1 MARVN
6 GVANLPYMSQDNN
19 MANIRLSFSIL
30 RAPLRP
36 TRTAGA
42 VALLTATCGMAAA
55 QNTAGTL
62 PTVVIQERQ
71 APAVADVTGFGDE
84 ALAQSP
90 FSATVI
96 SSQTISGTGARR
108 LNDLYRLDASVGDA
122 YNAVGYYDFASVRG
136 FVLDSS
142 YNFRREG
149 LPISAET
156 SLPLDHLE
164 RVELL
169 KGTSGIQAG
178 TSAPGGLFNA
188 VVKRP
193 TQQPLRTLK
202 LELNDTGN
210 ALAHLDLGGRLGG
223 DGTLGYRLNL
233 VGERLNSA
241 ARGTEGQR
249 GLVALALDAKLSPD
263 SLLEGEFE
271 WSRRS
276 QPTVPGLSLL
286 GNQLPPA
293 DPRININTQPWS
305 QPVTFQNFS
314 GSLRYTQA
322 INSSWNWQAQLAT
335 QRLVNDD
342 FLAYP
347 YGCFDTASSVYYADR
362 YCPNG
367 DFDLY
372 DFRSLD
378 ERRNTQ
384 AAQWRINGQWQSG
397 AATHRLSAG
406 VLASRY
412 RQQGQPQADNNDPA
426 GTGNIFTRPDL
437 PAVPNFTDP
446 YTNRRERST
455 EWFVTDAIRW
465 SERLDTWVGLR
476 HTRLDR
482 DSVRTD
488 GSRATRYGQGLTTPW
503 LAATWKLDPKTM
515 VYGSWGQGVESE
527 VAPGR
532 PRYTNAGQALP
543 ALKSRQWEVGV
554 RQTQGSRRWSAT
566 VFNIVRPVS
575 NTRLVGS
582 ATQCKADNSC
592 AQVIDGDARHQG
604 LELSAG
610 TAVGGWTVD
619 GSATWIRAKRRG
631 SLVDA
636 ALNGQRPTNLPSWV
650 LRANLSHPL
659 PAVPGLSLGAHL
671 SHEGRRSVL
680 PDASVQLPSWTRV
693 DASLR
698 YQTRIQNR
706 PATWTL
712 AIDNLLDRRYFK
724 ESPYQY
730 DHIYL
735 FPAAPRT
742 LRLAVETQ
750 F

>member
-1 MARVN
+1 MATVR
-6 GVANLPYMSQDNN
+6 
-19 MANIRLSFSIL
+19 IRSHLSLSSPHA
-30 RAPLRP
+30 RPRP
-36 TRTAGA
+36 TRIAIA
-42 VALLTATCGMAAA
+42 AALLMGTCGIAAA

-62 PTVVIQERQ
+62 PTVVIQERR
-71 APAVADVTGFGDE
+71 APASADVTGFGDE
-84 ALAQSP
+84 PLARSP
-90 FSATVI
+90 ISATVI
-96 SSQTISGTGARR
+96 SSDAIGAIGARR
-108 LNDLYRLDASVGDA
+108 LSDLYRLDASVGDA

-136 FVLDSS
+136 FVLDST

-156 SLPLDHLE
+156 SLSLDHLE

-193 TQQPLRTLK
+193 TQQPLRALK
-202 LELNDTGN
+202 LDLNDTGN

-223 DGTLGYRLNL
+223 DGALGYRLNL

-249 GLVALALDAKLSPD
+249 GLVALALDAKLSPE

-286 GNQLPPA
+286 GNRLPAA
-293 DPRININTQPWS
+293 DPRLNINTQPWS

-322 INSSWNWQAQLAT
+322 INSVWNWQAQLAT

-347 YGCFDTASSVYYADR
+347 YGCFDSGSSIYYADR

-378 ERRNTQ
+378 ERRTTH
-384 AAQWRINGQWQSG
+384 AAQWRVNGQWQIG

-412 RQQGQPQADNNDPA
+412 RQQGQPQADNNNAA
-426 GTGNIFTRPDL
+426 GTGNLFTLPSL

-446 YTNRRERST
+446 YTNRSERST

-465 SERLDTWVGLR
+465 SERLETWVGLR
-476 HTRLDR
+476 HTRLAR
-482 DSVRTD
+482 NSVRTD
-488 GSRATRYGQGLTTPW
+488 GSRSTGYAQNVTTPW
-503 LAATWKLDPKTM
+503 LAATWTLNPQAM
-515 VYGSWGQGVESE
+515 LYGSWGQGVESE

-532 PRYTNAGQALP
+532 SRYTNAGQALP
-543 ALKSRQWEVGV
+543 ALKSTQWELGM
-554 RQTQGSRRWSAT
+554 RHAEGKQRRSAT
-566 VFNIVRPVS
+566 VFNIVKPVS
-575 NTRLVGS
+575 NNLLVGTAASCS
-582 ATQCKADNSC
+582 ASGSC
-592 AQVIDGDARHQG
+592 TRVSDGDVRHQG
-604 LELSAG
+604 LELGAG
-610 TAVGGWTVD
+610 TQLGGWVLD
-619 GSATWIRAKRRG
+619 GSATWIRAERRS
-631 SLVDA
+631 SLVDPSV
-636 ALNGQRPTNLPSWV
+636 NGQRTTNVPTWA
-650 LRANLSHPL
+650 LRANASHAL
-659 PAVPGLSLGAHL
+659 TALPGLTLGAHL

-698 YQTRIQNR
+698 YQTRIQNH
-706 PATWTL
+706 PATWTF
-712 AIDNLLDRRYFK
+712 AVDNLFGRQYFK
-724 ESPYQY
+724 ESPFQY

-735 FPAAPRT
+735 FPAAPRS
-742 LRLAVETQ
+742 LRLALETR

>member
-1 MARVN
+1 MAH
-6 GVANLPYMSQDNN
+6 
-19 MANIRLSFSIL
+19 IHHFSL
-30 RAPLRP
+30 RSCVLARP
-36 TRTAGA
+36 QPSRTAIA
-42 VALLTATCGMAAA
+42 AALLMSTCGLAAA

-62 PTVVIQERQ
+62 PTVVIQERS
-71 APAVADVTGFGDE
+71 APANADVTGFGDE
-84 ALAQSP
+84 PLARSP
-90 FSATVI
+90 ISATVI
-96 SSQTISGTGARR
+96 GSDTISALGAKR
-108 LNDLYRLDASVGDA
+108 LSDLYRLDASVGDA

-136 FVLDSS
+136 FVLDNT

-156 SLPLDHLE
+156 ALPLDHLE

-193 TQQPLRTLK
+193 TQQPLRALK

-210 ALAHLDLGGRLGG
+210 ALAHLDLGGRLGS
-223 DGTLGYRLNL
+223 DGALGFRLN
-233 VGERLNSA
+233 VAGERLNSA

-249 GLVALALDAKLSPD
+249 GLVALALDAQLSPD

-286 GNQLPPA
+286 GNTLPA
-293 DPRININTQPWS
+293 ANPRLNINTQPWS

-322 INSSWNWQAQLAT
+322 INSAWNWQAQLGT

-347 YGCFDTASSVYYADR
+347 YGCYDAGADTYYADR

-378 ERRNTQ
+378 ERRTST
-384 AAQWRINGQWQSG
+384 AAQWRVNGQWQTG

-406 VLASRY
+406 VLTSRY
-412 RQQGQPQADNNDPA
+412 RQRGNTQADNNAAA
-426 GTGNIFTRPDL
+426 GTGNLFTRPNL

-446 YTNRRERST
+446 DTNRTERST
-455 EWFVTDAIRW
+455 ELFVTDAIRW
-465 SERLDTWVGLR
+465 SDRFETWLGLR

-488 GSRATRYGQGLTTPW
+488 GSRATGYAQSVTTPW
-503 LAATWKLDPKTM
+503 LAATWSITPQAML
-515 VYGSWGQGVESE
+515 YGSWGQGVESE

-532 PRYTNAGQALP
+532 ARYTNAGEALP
-543 ALKSRQWEVGV
+543 ALKSTQWELGI
-554 RQTQGSRRWSAT
+554 RQSAGAQRWSAT
-566 VFNIVRPVS
+566 VFNITKPVS
-575 NTRLVGS
+575 NNRLVGAATSCS
-582 ATQCKADNSC
+582 ATGSC
-592 AQVIDGDARHQG
+592 TRVIDGDVRHQG
-604 LELSAG
+604 LELGAG
-610 TAVGGWTVD
+610 TQLAGWTLD
-619 GSATWIRAKRRG
+619 GSATWIRAERRG
-631 SLVDA
+631 SLVDPA
-636 ALNGQRPTNLPSWV
+636 VNGQRPTNVPTWA
-650 LRANLSHPL
+650 LRANASHAIV
-659 PAVPGLSLGAHL
+659 AVPGLTLGAHL

-680 PDASVQLPSWTRV
+680 PDASVQLPVWTRL

-698 YQTRIQNR
+698 YQTRIQNH

-712 AIDNLLDRRYFK
+712 SVNNLLDRQYFK

-742 LRLAVETQ
+742 LRLALETR

>member
-1 MARVN
+1 MATVRI
-6 GVANLPYMSQDNN
+6 YSHT
-19 MANIRLSFSIL
+19 RLSLSSRHVL
-30 RAPLRP
+30 PQP
-36 TRTAGA
+36 TRTATA
-42 VALLTATCGMAAA
+42 AALLITACGLAAA

-62 PTVVIQERQ
+62 PTVVIQERS
-71 APAVADVTGFGDE
+71 APTNADVTGFGDE
-84 ALAQSP
+84 PLARSP
-90 FSATVI
+90 ISATVI
-96 SSQTISGTGARR
+96 SSETISAIGARR
-108 LNDLYRLDASVGDA
+108 LSDLYRLDASVGDA

-136 FVLDSS
+136 FVLDST

-193 TQQPLRTLK
+193 TQQPLRALK

-223 DGTLGYRLNL
+223 DGALGYRLNL
-233 VGERLNSA
+233 AGERLNSA
-241 ARGTEGQR
+241 ARSTEGQR
-249 GLVALALDAKLSPD
+249 GLVALALDAKLSTD

-286 GNQLPPA
+286 GNRLPAA
-293 DPRININTQPWS
+293 DPRLNINTQPWS

-322 INSSWNWQAQLAT
+322 INSAWNWQAQLAT

-342 FLAYP
+342 FLAFP
-347 YGCFDTASSVYYADR
+347 YGCRDNDYRDPDR
-362 YCPNG
+362 YCSNG
-367 DFDLY
+367 DFELY

-378 ERRNTQ
+378 ERRTTH
-384 AAQWRINGQWQSG
+384 AAQWRINGQWQTG

-406 VLASRY
+406 VLSSRY
-412 RQQGQPQADNNDPA
+412 NQRGQPQANNDA
-426 GTGNIFTRPDL
+426 TGTGNLFTLPSL
-437 PAVPNFTDP
+437 PAVPDFTDP
-446 YTNRRERST
+446 YTNRSERST
-455 EWFVTDAIRW
+455 EWFVTDAIHW
-465 SERLDTWVGLR
+465 SERFETWLGLR

-488 GSRATRYGQGLTTPW
+488 GSRATGYAQNVTTPW
-503 LAATWKLDPKTM
+503 LAATWSLNPQAM
-515 VYGSWGQGVESE
+515 LYGSWGQGVESE

-532 PRYTNAGQALP
+532 SRYTNAGQALP
-543 ALKSRQWEVGV
+543 ALKSSQWELGI
-554 RQTQGSRRWSAT
+554 RQSEGGERWSAT
-566 VFNIVRPVS
+566 VFNIVRPMS
-575 NTRLVGS
+575 NTLFVGS

-592 AQVIDGDARHQG
+592 TRVIDGDVRHQG
-604 LELSAG
+604 LELGAG
-610 TAVGGWTVD
+610 TQLGGWALD
-619 GSATWIRAKRRG
+619 GSATWIRAERRS
-631 SLVDA
+631 SLIDPAV
-636 ALNGQRPTNLPSWV
+636 NGQRPTNVPTWA
-650 LRANLSHPL
+650 LRANASHAL
-659 PAVPGLSLGAHL
+659 AALPGLTLGAHL
-671 SHEGRRSVL
+671 SHEGHRSVL

-698 YQTRIQNR
+698 YQTRIQNH

-712 AIDNLLDRRYFK
+712 AIDNLFGREYFK
-724 ESPYQY
+724 ESPFQY

-735 FPAAPRT
+735 FPAAPRS
-742 LRLAVETQ
+742 LRLALEAR

>member
-1 MARVN
+1 MAHLHTSPQFR
-6 GVANLPYMSQDNN
+6 PPS
-19 MANIRLSFSIL
+19 
-30 RAPLRP
+30 RAEGPRP
-36 TRTAGA
+36 TRVAAAT
-42 VALLTATCGMAAA
+42 ALLLGACGLAAA

-62 PTVVIQERQ
+62 PTVVIQERS
-71 APAVADVTGFGDE
+71 APRTADVTGFGDE
-84 ALAQSP
+84 PLARSP
-90 FSATVI
+90 ISATVI
-96 SSQTISGTGARR
+96 SSDTISAIGARR

-122 YNAVGYYDFASVRG
+122 YNAIGYYDFASVRG
-136 FVLDSS
+136 FVLDST

-188 VVKRP
+188 IVKRP
-193 TQQPLRTLK
+193 TQQPLRALR

-210 ALAHLDLGGRLGG
+210 ALAHLDTGGRLGA
-223 DGTLGYRLNL
+223 DGALGFRFNL

-276 QPTVPGLSLL
+276 QPSVPGLSLL
-286 GNQLPPA
+286 GNRLPAA
-293 DPRININTQPWS
+293 DPRLNINTQPWS

-322 INSSWNWQAQLAT
+322 INSSWNWQAQLGT

-347 YGCFDTASSVYYADR
+347 YGCFDNSSSIYYADR

-378 ERRNTQ
+378 EQRNAH
-384 AAQWRINGQWQSG
+384 AAQWRVNGQWQTG
-397 AATHRLSAG
+397 AASHRLSAG
-406 VLASRY
+406 VLTSRY
-412 RQQGQPQADNNDPA
+412 RQLGQPQADNNAAA
-426 GTGNIFTRPDL
+426 GTGNLFTRPDL
-437 PAVPNFTDP
+437 PAVADFTDP
-446 YTNRRERST
+446 YTNRNERST

-465 SERLDTWVGLR
+465 SERFETWLGLR

-482 DSVRTD
+482 NSVRTD
-488 GSRATRYGQGLTTPW
+488 GSRATDYSQSLTTPW
-503 LAATWKLDPKTM
+503 LAVTWALSPQAM
-515 VYGSWGQGVESE
+515 LYGSWGQGVESE

-532 PRYTNAGQALP
+532 SRYTNAGQPLP
-543 ALKSRQWEVGV
+543 ALKSRQWELGI
-554 RQTQGSRRWSAT
+554 RQSDGQQRWSAT
-566 VFNIVRPVS
+566 VFNIVKPVS
-575 NTRLVGS
+575 NNLLVGAASSCS
-582 ATQCKADNSC
+582 ATGSC
-592 AQVIDGDARHQG
+592 TRVIDGDVRHLG
-604 LELSAG
+604 LELGAA
-610 TAVGGWTVD
+610 TRLGGWALD
-619 GSATWIRAKRRG
+619 GSATWIRAQRRG
-631 SLVDA
+631 SVVDPT
-636 ALNGQRPTNLPSWV
+636 LNGQRPTNVPNWA

-659 PAVPGLSLGAHL
+659 PAVPGLTLGAHL

-680 PDASVQLPSWTRV
+680 PDASLQLPSWTRV

-698 YQTRIQNR
+698 YQTRIQNH
-706 PATWTL
+706 PVTWIL
-712 AIDNLLDRRYFK
+712 AIDNLFDRQYFK

-742 LRLAVETQ
+742 LRLALETQ

>member
-1 MARVN
+1 MAH
-6 GVANLPYMSQDNN
+6 
-19 MANIRLSFSIL
+19 IHHFSL
-30 RAPLRP
+30 RSCVLARPQP
-36 TRTAGA
+36 TRTAIA
-42 VALLTATCGMAAA
+42 AALLMSTCGLAAA

-62 PTVVIQERQ
+62 PTVVIQERS
-71 APAVADVTGFGDE
+71 APANADVTGFGDE
-84 ALAQSP
+84 PLARSP
-90 FSATVI
+90 ISATVI
-96 SSQTISGTGARR
+96 GSDTISALGAKR
-108 LNDLYRLDASVGDA
+108 LSDLYQLDASVGDA

-136 FVLDSS
+136 FVLDNT

-156 SLPLDHLE
+156 AFPLDHLE

-178 TSAPGGLFNA
+178 TSAPGGLFSA

-193 TQQPLRTLK
+193 TQQPLRALK

-210 ALAHLDLGGRLGG
+210 ALAHLDLGGRLGS
-223 DGTLGYRLNL
+223 DGALGFRLN
-233 VGERLNSA
+233 VAGERLNSA

-276 QPTVPGLSLL
+276 QSTVPGLSLL
-286 GNQLPPA
+286 GNTLPA
-293 DPRININTQPWS
+293 ANPRLNINTQPWS

-322 INSSWNWQAQLAT
+322 INSAWNWQAQLGT

-347 YGCFDTASSVYYADR
+347 FGCYDAGADTYYADR

-378 ERRNTQ
+378 ERRTST
-384 AAQWRINGQWQSG
+384 AAQWRVNGQWQTG

-406 VLASRY
+406 VLTSRY
-412 RQQGQPQADNNDPA
+412 RQRGNTQADNNAAA
-426 GTGNIFTRPDL
+426 GTGNLFTRPNL

-446 YTNRRERST
+446 DTNRTERST
-455 EWFVTDAIRW
+455 ELFVTDAIRW
-465 SERLDTWVGLR
+465 SDRFETWLGLR

-488 GSRATRYGQGLTTPW
+488 GSRATGYAQSVTTPW
-503 LAATWKLDPKTM
+503 LAATWSLTPQAM
-515 VYGSWGQGVESE
+515 LYGSWGQGVESE

-532 PRYTNAGQALP
+532 SRYTNAGQALP
-543 ALKSRQWEVGV
+543 ALKSTQWELGI
-554 RQTQGSRRWSAT
+554 RQSAGPQRWSAT
-566 VFNIVRPVS
+566 VFNITKPVS
-575 NTRLVGS
+575 NNLLVGAATSCS
-582 ATQCKADNSC
+582 ATGSC
-592 AQVIDGDARHQG
+592 TRVIDGDVRHQG
-604 LELSAG
+604 LELGAG
-610 TAVGGWTVD
+610 TQVASWTLD
-619 GSATWIRAKRRG
+619 GSATWIRAERRG
-631 SLVDA
+631 SLVDPA
-636 ALNGQRPTNLPSWV
+636 VNGQRPTNVPTWA
-650 LRANLSHPL
+650 LRANASH
-659 PAVPGLSLGAHL
+659 AVAALPGLTVGAHL

-680 PDASVQLPSWTRV
+680 PDASVQLPVWTRL

-698 YQTRIQNR
+698 YQTRIQNH

-712 AIDNLLDRRYFK
+712 SVNNLLDRQYFK

-742 LRLAVETQ
+742 LRLALETR

>member
-1 MARVN
+1 MAHIRIPSH
-6 GVANLPYMSQDNN
+6 ARFSSSSRHALP
-19 MANIRLSFSIL
+19 
-30 RAPLRP
+30 RP
-36 TRTAGA
+36 TRTATA
-42 VALLTATCGMAAA
+42 AALLITACGLAAA

-62 PTVVIQERQ
+62 PTVVIQERR
-71 APAVADVTGFGDE
+71 APAIADVTGFGDE
-84 ALAQSP
+84 PLARSP
-90 FSATVI
+90 ISATVI
-96 SSQTISGTGARR
+96 GSDAISAIGAKR
-108 LNDLYRLDASVGDA
+108 LSDLYQLDASVGDA

-136 FVLDSS
+136 FVLDST

-156 SLPLDHLE
+156 ALPLDHLE

-193 TQQPLRTLK
+193 TQQPLRALT

-210 ALAHLDLGGRLGG
+210 ALAHLDLGGRLGS
-223 DGTLGYRLNL
+223 DGALGFRLN
-233 VGERLNSA
+233 VAGERLNSA

-286 GNQLPPA
+286 GNTLPA
-293 DPRININTQPWS
+293 ANPRLNINTQPWS

-322 INSSWNWQAQLAT
+322 INSAWNWQAQLGT
-335 QRLVNDD
+335 QRLVNND

-347 YGCFDTASSVYYADR
+347 YGCYDNGSGNYYADR

-378 ERRNTQ
+378 ERRTTT
-384 AAQWRINGQWQSG
+384 AAQWRVNGQWETG
-397 AATHRLSAG
+397 TATHRLSAG
-406 VLASRY
+406 VLTSRH
-412 RQQGQPQADNNDPA
+412 RQQGNAQADNNAAA
-426 GTGNIFTRPDL
+426 GTGNLFTRPNL

-446 YTNRRERST
+446 DTNRSERST
-455 EWFVTDAIRW
+455 ELFVTDAIRW
-465 SERLDTWVGLR
+465 SDHFETWLGLR

-488 GSRATRYGQGLTTPW
+488 GSRATGYAQSVTTPW
-503 LAATWKLDPKTM
+503 LAATWSLTPQAM
-515 VYGSWGQGVESE
+515 LYGSWGQGVESE

-532 PRYTNAGQALP
+532 SRYTNAGQALP
-543 ALKSRQWEVGV
+543 ALKSTQWELGI
-554 RQTQGSRRWSAT
+554 RQSAGSERWSAT
-566 VFNIVRPVS
+566 VFNITKPVS
-575 NTRLVGS
+575 NNLLVGAATSCS
-582 ATQCKADNSC
+582 ASGSC
-592 AQVIDGDARHQG
+592 TRVIDGDVRHQG
-604 LELSAG
+604 LELGAG
-610 TAVGGWTVD
+610 TQLGGWSLD
-619 GSATWIRAKRRG
+619 GSATWIRAERRA
-631 SLVDA
+631 SLVA
-636 ALNGQRPTNLPSWV
+636 PTVNGQRPTNVPTWA
-650 LRANLSHPL
+650 LRANASHAIA
-659 PAVPGLSLGAHL
+659 AVPGLTVGAHL

-698 YQTRIQNR
+698 YQTRIQNH

-712 AIDNLLDRRYFK
+712 GINNLFDRAYFK

-735 FPAAPRT
+735 FPAAPRS
-742 LRLAVETQ
+742 LRLALETR

>member
-1 MARVN
+1 MAMHRSKP
-6 GVANLPYMSQDNN
+6 AP
-19 MANIRLSFSIL
+19 FP
-30 RAPLRP
+30 APLRP
-36 TRTAGA
+36 TRTA
-42 VALLTATCGMAAA
+42 VAAA
-55 QNTAGTL
+55 VLMGMVNLASAQDTAGTL
-62 PTVVIQERQ
+62 PTVVIQEHN
-71 APAVADVTGFGDE
+71 APALADVTGFGDE
-84 ALAQSP
+84 PLSRSP
-90 FSATVI
+90 LSATVI
-96 SSQTISGTGARR
+96 SSESISESGARR
-108 LNDLYRLDASVGDA
+108 LNDLYRFDASVGDA
-122 YNAVGYYDFASVRG
+122 YNAVGYYDYASVRG

-193 TQQPLRTLK
+193 TQQPLRSLK

-223 DGTLGYRLNL
+223 DGALGYRLNL
-233 VGERLNSA
+233 LGERLNSA
-241 ARGTEGQR
+241 ARGTLGQR

-271 WSRRS
+271 WSRSR

-286 GNQLPPA
+286 GDQLPPA
-293 DPRININTQPWS
+293 NPRININTQPWT
-305 QPVTFQNFS
+305 QPVVFQNFS
-314 GSLRYTQA
+314 GSLRYTQQ
-322 INSSWNWQAQLAT
+322 INSAWNWQAQLGT
-335 QRLVNDD
+335 QRLVTDD

-347 YGCFDTASSVYYADR
+347 YGCFDSASSNYYADR

-378 ERRNTQ
+378 ERRNTD
-384 AAQWRINGQWQSG
+384 AAQWRVNGEWQSG
-397 AATHRLSAG
+397 ATTHRLSAG
-406 VLASRY
+406 VLTSRY
-412 RQQGQPQADNNDPA
+412 RERGRPQADNNAPA
-426 GTGNIFTRPDL
+426 GTGNLFTMPVL
-437 PAVPNFTDP
+437 PAVPDFTDP
-446 YTNRRERST
+446 YTNRSERST
-455 EWFVTDAIRW
+455 EWFLTDAIRW
-465 SERLDTWVGLR
+465 SDRFETWAGLR

-482 DSVRTD
+482 QSVRTN
-488 GSRATRYGQGLTTPW
+488 GTRATAYDQNLTTPW
-503 LAATWKLDPKTM
+503 LAATWKFNPQTM
-515 VYGSWGQGVESE
+515 LYGSWGQGVESE

-532 PRYTNAGQALP
+532 ARYTNQGEALP
-543 ALKSRQWEVGV
+543 GLKSRQWEIGLKADDG
-554 RQTQGSRRWSAT
+554 RSHWQAT
-566 VFNIVRPVS
+566 AFNIVRPVS
-575 NTRLVGS
+575 EDQRNGTSGCSDSSPGSCTR
-582 ATQCKADNSC
+582 
-592 AQVIDGDARHQG
+592 VIDGNVRHQG
-604 LELSAG
+604 LELGAG
-610 TAVGGWTVD
+610 TLLGGWSLD
-619 GSATWIRAKRRG
+619 GSATWIRAERRRSVVNPG
-631 SLVDA
+631 V
-636 ALNGQRPTNLPSWV
+636 NGQRPTNVPSWV
-650 LRANLSHPL
+650 LRANASHAL
-659 PAVPGLSLGAHL
+659 AVLPGLRLGVHV

-698 YQTRIQNR
+698 YQTRIQNH

-712 AIDNLLDRRYFK
+712 AVDNLLGRSYFK

-730 DHIYL
+730 GHIYL

-742 LRLAVETQ
+742 LRLALETR

>member
-1 MARVN
+1 MAH
-6 GVANLPYMSQDNN
+6 
-19 MANIRLSFSIL
+19 IHHFSL
-30 RAPLRP
+30 RSSVLARPRP
-36 TRTAGA
+36 TRTAIA
-42 VALLTATCGMAAA
+42 AALLMSTCGLAAA

-62 PTVVIQERQ
+62 PTVVIQERS
-71 APAVADVTGFGDE
+71 APANADVTGFGDE
-84 ALAQSP
+84 PLARSP
-90 FSATVI
+90 ISATVI
-96 SSQTISGTGARR
+96 GSDTISALGAKR
-108 LNDLYRLDASVGDA
+108 LSDLYRLDASVGDA

-136 FVLDSS
+136 FVLDNT

-156 SLPLDHLE
+156 ALPLDHLE

-193 TQQPLRTLK
+193 TQQPLRALK

-210 ALAHLDLGGRLGG
+210 ALAHLDLGGRLGS
-223 DGTLGYRLNL
+223 DGALGFRLN
-233 VGERLNSA
+233 VAGERLNSA

-249 GLVALALDAKLSPD
+249 GLVALALDAQLSPD

-286 GNQLPPA
+286 GNTLPA
-293 DPRININTQPWS
+293 ANPRLNINTQPWS

-322 INSSWNWQAQLAT
+322 INSAWNWQAQLGT

-347 YGCFDTASSVYYADR
+347 YGCYDAGADTYYADR

-378 ERRNTQ
+378 ERRTST
-384 AAQWRINGQWQSG
+384 AAQWRVNGQWQTG

-406 VLASRY
+406 VLTSRY
-412 RQQGQPQADNNDPA
+412 RQRGNTQADNNAAA
-426 GTGNIFTRPDL
+426 GTGNLFTRPNL

-446 YTNRRERST
+446 DTNRTERST
-455 EWFVTDAIRW
+455 ELFVTDAIRW
-465 SERLDTWVGLR
+465 SDRFETWLGLR

-488 GSRATRYGQGLTTPW
+488 GSRATGYAQSVTTPW
-503 LAATWKLDPKTM
+503 LAATWSITPQAML
-515 VYGSWGQGVESE
+515 YGSWGQGVESE

-532 PRYTNAGQALP
+532 ARYTNAGEALP
-543 ALKSRQWEVGV
+543 ALKSTQWELGI
-554 RQTQGSRRWSAT
+554 RQSAGAQRWSAT
-566 VFNIVRPVS
+566 VFNITKPVS
-575 NTRLVGS
+575 NNRLVGAATSCS
-582 ATQCKADNSC
+582 ATGSC
-592 AQVIDGDARHQG
+592 TRVIDGDVRHQG
-604 LELSAG
+604 LELGAG
-610 TAVGGWTVD
+610 TQLAGWTLD
-619 GSATWIRAKRRG
+619 GSATWIRAERRG
-631 SLVDA
+631 SLVDPA
-636 ALNGQRPTNLPSWV
+636 VNGQRPTNVPTWA
-650 LRANLSHPL
+650 LRANASHAIV
-659 PAVPGLSLGAHL
+659 AVPGLTLGAHL

-680 PDASVQLPSWTRV
+680 PDASVQLPVWTRL

-698 YQTRIQNR
+698 YQTRIQNH

-712 AIDNLLDRRYFK
+712 SVNNLLDRQYFK

-742 LRLAVETQ
+742 LRLALETR